1 MGKTHKWQS
10 QPQTGRSPN
19 ELSYPS
25 NNGIPAT
32 IWYQLHCFESMVRV
46 LLGLC
51 CLWFIRRHPPSH
63 KCSQECPFEVECSR
77 LVISPIRGSLG
88 GIGERASRNRHLCLY
103 TGVSHVISYR
113 TQAWKYCILFTGG
126 RKVSKRKFPI
136 SEEHSGATSNS
147 NCSVRIKGHWWKY
160 LSLSSGDGQRKAF
173 NCSHINPYVPSLF
186 FLATGSNKSYIRIS
200 QLKLVMKMAHWVRCR
215 LEVFILSFSFHTYLA
230 QDEHACWVGHL
241 R

>member
-1 MGKTHKWQS
+1 MGFQLRYDISSIVLS
-10 QPQTGRSPN
+10 QWWGFFWGCAAYDSF
-19 ELSYPS
+19 
-25 NNGIPAT
+25 AA
-32 IWYQLHCFESMVRV
+32 
-46 LLGLC
+46 
-51 CLWFIRRHPPSH
+51 IRRRTSARKSAPLRWNVADWLSAPSGEVWAGSGRGRRETVIYACIPVFH
-63 KCSQECPFEVECSR
+63 MCSLIEPKRES
-77 LVISPIRGSLG
+77 
-88 GIGERASRNRHLCLY
+88 
-103 TGVSHVISYR
+103 
-113 TQAWKYCILFTGG
+113 ILFTGG

-200 QLKLVMKMAHWVRCR
+200 QLKLVMKMAHWVRCL

-241 R
+241 S